1 MAATLGTRGHDAHAA
16 GRLAVVRLPDVPAR
30 AAVEARRATAAAG
43 EAPTVLALG
52 GPRDAAF
59 DELLGEQDLVVVATP
74 RGTDPALARL
84 ALAGLA
90 PGAARTCACEVPP
103 AHPARTVAAA
113 GLTLL
118 PSARRALAVPVEAL
132 S

>member
-1 MAATLGTRGHDAHAA
+1 
-16 GRLAVVRLPDVPAR
+16 VS
-30 AAVEARRATAAAG
+30 AAAG
-43 EAPTVLALG
+43 DAPTVLALG
-52 GPRDAAF
+52 GPRVAAF
-59 DELLGEQDLVVVATP
+59 DELLSDQDLVVVATP
-74 RGTDPALARL
+74 IGTDPALARL

-90 PGAARTCACEVPP
+90 SGAVRTCACDVPP